1 MIHWYGWAT
10 SSFIVARSGSPI
22 GRDCAIGIGSDRSI
36 TACIPARADLKP
48 IEINGFSGRFGNIP
62 APPARCTAMADYK
75 TVNPATGETVR
86 EFDTLDNA
94 GVEAALA
101 KAHRGYLDWRK
112 SAPQKRSE
120 ILARTAELYIERADE
135 LARMVALEMGK
146 PVREARGEVELS
158 AAIYQWYAEHGPAL
172 LDEERLDV
180 PGAEESVVYRRPVG
194 PLVGVMP
201 WNYPY
206 YQVARF
212 AAPNLMLGNTII
224 LKHASNCPQSALLM
238 EEILQ
243 QAGLPEDAYVNVFAS
258 NEQIADMIADSRV
271 QGVSLTGSERA
282 GTSVAET
289 AGRNLKKV
297 VLELGGSDV
306 FIVLDSDDLDA
317 TVASASKARLS
328 NAGQACNA
336 AKRFIVTEDLYDD
349 FTHKLTASFES
360 VSAGDPL
367 EESTVL
373 GPLSSLSAVDTLI
386 EQIEDAVRKGAT
398 LLTGGK
404 KIDGPGAYVQPTLL
418 ANVTPEM
425 RAYSEELFGPA
436 GVVYKVKSSKE
447 AVELANSSSYGL
459 SGSVWST
466 DLDTARSV
474 AADLDVG
481 MAFVNEHGTTLPGLP
496 FGGVKRSG
504 VGRELGPWG
513 MDEFVNKKL
522 IRVSKK

>member
-1 MIHWYGWAT
+1 
-10 SSFIVARSGSPI
+10 
-22 GRDCAIGIGSDRSI
+22 
-36 TACIPARADLKP
+36 
-48 IEINGFSGRFGNIP
+48 
-62 APPARCTAMADYK
+62 MANYK

-86 EFDTLDNA
+86 EFDTLDDA

-101 KAHRGYLDWRK
+101 NTHRGYLTWRN
-112 SAPQKRSE
+112 SAPQQRAAVLSK
-120 ILARTAELYIERADE
+120 TAELYTERADE
-135 LARMVALEMGK
+135 LARMISLEMGK
-146 PVREARGEVELS
+146 PVREAKGEVQLS
-158 AAIYQWYAEHGPAL
+158 AAIYQWYADHGPAL
-172 LDEERLDV
+172 LEEERLDV
-180 PGAEESVVYRRPVG
+180 PGAEESVVYRRPIG
-194 PLVGVMP
+194 ALIGVMP
-201 WNYPY
+201 WNFPY

-238 EEILQ
+238 EEILR
-243 QAGLPEDAYVNVFAS
+243 QAGLPDDAYVNVFAT
-258 NEQIADMIADSRV
+258 NEQIADMIADPRV

-306 FIVLDSDDLDA
+306 FIVLDSDDMDA
-317 TVASASKARLS
+317 TVKSATKARLS

-336 AKRFIVTEDLYDD
+336 AKRFIVTEDFYDD
-349 FTHKLTASFES
+349 FTDKLATSFES
-360 VSAGDPL
+360 VTAGDPL
-367 EESTVL
+367 DESTVL
-373 GPLSSLSAVDTLI
+373 GPLSSQSAADTLI
-386 EQIEDAVRKGAT
+386 EQLDDAVSKGAT

-418 ANVTPEM
+418 ADVTPDM

-436 GVVYKVKSSKE
+436 GVVYKVKSASE
-447 AVELANSSSYGL
+447 AVELANSSVYGL
-459 SGSVWST
+459 SGSVWSS
-466 DLDTARSV
+466 DLDSARSV

-522 IRVSKK
+522 LRVSKK

>member
-1 MIHWYGWAT
+1 
-10 SSFIVARSGSPI
+10 
-22 GRDCAIGIGSDRSI
+22 
-36 TACIPARADLKP
+36 
-48 IEINGFSGRFGNIP
+48 
-62 APPARCTAMADYK
+62 MANYK

-86 EFDTLDNA
+86 EFDTLDDA
-94 GVEAALA
+94 GVEAALE
-101 KAHRGYLDWRK
+101 KAHNGYLNWRK
-112 SAPQKRSE
+112 SAPTQRAQV
-120 ILARTAELYIERADE
+120 LTRTAELYNERADE
-135 LARMVALEMGK
+135 LARMIALEMGK
-146 PVREARGEVELS
+146 PVREAKGEVQLS
-158 AAIYQWYAEHGPAL
+158 AAIYQWYADHGPAL
-172 LDEERLDV
+172 LAEERLDV
-180 PGAEESVVYRRPVG
+180 PGAEESVVYRRPIG
-194 PLVGVMP
+194 ALVGVMP

-212 AAPNLMLGNTII
+212 AAPNLMLGNTVI

-258 NEQIADMIADSRV
+258 NEQIADMIADPRV

-306 FIVLDSDDLDA
+306 FIVLDSDDMDA
-317 TVASASKARLS
+317 TVKAAAKARLS

-336 AKRFIVTEDLYDD
+336 AKRFIVVEDFYDD
-349 FTHKLTASFES
+349 FTRKLTASFQS
-360 VSAGDPL
+360 VMAGDPL
-367 EESTVL
+367 EADTVL
-373 GPLSSLSAVDTLI
+373 GPLSSQTAADTLLEQVQDAVD
-386 EQIEDAVRKGAT
+386 KGAT
-398 LLTGGK
+398 LLTGGA
-404 KIDGPGAYVQPTLL
+404 KIDRPGAYVQPTLL
-418 ANVTPEM
+418 TDVTPDM

-436 GVVYKVKSSKE
+436 GVVYKVKSAKD
-447 AVELANSSSYGL
+447 AVDLANSSVYGL

-466 DLDTARSV
+466 DLDAARAV

-513 MDEFVNKKL
+513 MDEFANKKL